1 MQRRTKTNKLND
13 EVTKTVNGGGGIFD
27 PAIHSIVDAIDWSVF
42 DPAVNKVK
50 SAAERAYDKAEPVVD
65 KVFEHVV
72 SPTIEAVD
80 TLGVR
85 DAVKQTLTSV
95 EKQITDVLN
104 SAR

>member
-1 MQRRTKTNKLND
+1 M
-13 EVTKTVNGGGGIFD
+13 I
-27 PAIHSIVDAIDWSVF
+27 
-42 DPAVNKVK
+42 
-50 SAAERAYDKAEPVVD
+50 D

-85 DAVKQTLTSV
+85 NAVKQTLTSV

>member
-1 MQRRTKTNKLND
+1 MQRRTKMNKLND
-13 EVTKTVNGGGGIFD
+13 EVMKTVNGGGGIFD

-65 KVFEHVV
+65 KVYEHVV
-72 SPTIEAVD
+72 RPTLDEIDA
-80 TLGVR
+80 LGVR
-85 DAVKQTLTSV
+85 DAVKQTLAGV